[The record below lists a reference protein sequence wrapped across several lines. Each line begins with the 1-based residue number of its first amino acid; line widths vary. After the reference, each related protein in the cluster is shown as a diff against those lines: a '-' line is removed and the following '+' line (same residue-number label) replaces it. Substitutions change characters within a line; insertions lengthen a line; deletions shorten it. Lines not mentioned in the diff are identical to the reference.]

1 MYQINFTNKKIFRVI
16 LINFFVFLNL
26 SFAVYAENF
35 DQKIKEIKAEINRD
49 EIKEALQLLGE
60 LKIRNNS
67 EQEKVDLLFGDIYLK
82 INKPH
87 KAIEYYEKAFM
98 TSDNSIESLSE
109 LGLSEANLRKGNL
122 EKAIYHAKRSIDLD
136 VDGLRNKIV
145 LAIVLTRNGEQDKA
159 VELLEK
165 LYTNNKNNSEV
176 NLAIAGYYSTFENNK
191 KALEILDKFLKKY
204 PTSIRIM
211 DELGN
216 LYWIEGNKEKALEL
230 KSKVYKY
237 HEFNRNKLKL
247 KETKEWILSID
258 PNYFDK
264 KKVKKLKP
272 KEEKEIQEEEVEKY
286 DRRKK
291 ETQFEKF
298 DFAYNYTGS
307 GFIIGKGKYVI
318 TNDHVIYGAKKI
330 AVRNGLGKISSA
342 EVVAKSKKY
351 DLAILKLNK
360 KFKKSLSAKNFAEP
374 LVGED
379 VISIGYPMTGYFGND
394 LPVITQGI
402 ISKVFPDKLGIFL
415 TTTDINSGNSGG
427 PIFNLDG
434 NLVGISVATL
444 DKKKIMEETGNI
456 PTSMGIG
463 IKSNMLKEVFKYKKT
478 IPARN
483 VKYNKSKLYEQMLPM
498 VVFIAVEADPKIKA
512 KN

>member
-1 MYQINFTNKKIFRVI
+1 MVI
-16 LINFFVFLNL
+16 
-26 SFAVYAENF
+26 
-35 DQKIKEIKAEINRD
+35 
-49 EIKEALQLLGE
+49 
-60 LKIRNNS
+60 
-67 EQEKVDLLFGDIYLK
+67 
-82 INKPH
+82 
-87 KAIEYYEKAFM
+87 
-98 TSDNSIESLSE
+98 
-109 LGLSEANLRKGNL
+109 
-122 EKAIYHAKRSIDLD
+122 
-136 VDGLRNKIV
+136 
-145 LAIVLTRNGEQDKA
+145 
-159 VELLEK
+159 
-165 LYTNNKNNSEV
+165 
-176 NLAIAGYYSTFENNK
+176 K
-191 KALEILDKFLKKY
+191 KALEF
-204 PTSIRIM
+204 
-211 DELGN
+211 
-216 LYWIEGNKEKALEL
+216 

-264 KKVKKLKP
+264 KEVKKLKP
-272 KEEKEIQEEEVEKY
+272 KEEKEIQEEEVKKY

-318 TNDHVIYGAKKI
+318 TNDHVIHGAKRI
-330 AVRNGLGKISSA
+330 AVRNGLGKVSSA
-342 EVVAKSKKY
+342 EVVAKSKNY

-402 ISKVFPDKLGIFL
+402 ISKVFPDQLGIFL

-463 IKSNMLKEVFKYKKT
+463 IKSNMLKEVFKYKRT
-478 IPARN
+478 IPVRN

-512 KN
+512 KK

>member
-1 MYQINFTNKKIFRVI
+1 MLKFI
-16 LINFFVFLNL
+16 LIIFLSINL
-26 SFAVYAENF
+26 SFSAKAQDFNLKLF
-35 DQKIKEIKAEINRD
+35 DIRKEINRD
-49 EIKEALQLLGE
+49 DVKEALRLLGE
-60 LKIRNNS
+60 IKVSNDIQ
-67 EQEKVDLLFGDIYLK
+67 QEKIDLLFGDIYLK
-82 INKPH
+82 INKPE
-87 KAIEYYEKAFM
+87 KAIEFYEKAFM
-98 TSDNSIESLSE
+98 TSNSQTESLSE

-122 EKAIYHAKRSIDLD
+122 SEAVSHAIKSVELDGDNLRS
-136 VDGLRNKIV
+136 KII
-145 LAIVLTRNGEQDKA
+145 LAISLTRNGEKNEAFEILENLYNNYKNSSEA
-159 VELLEK
+159 V
-165 LYTNNKNNSEV
+165 
-176 NLAIAGYYSTFENNK
+176 LAIAGYHSTFENNK
-191 KALEILDKFLKKY
+191 KALEILDKFLKKF
-204 PTSIRIM
+204 PTSIGVM

-237 HEFNRNKLKL
+237 HEFNRNKLKI

-264 KKVKKLKP
+264 KDVKKLKP
-272 KEEKEIQEEEVEKY
+272 KEKKEIQEEEVEKY

-318 TNDHVIYGAKKI
+318 TNDHVVLGAEKI
-330 AVRNGLGKISSA
+330 AVRNGLGKISTA
-342 EVVAKSKKY
+342 EVVAKSKNY

-402 ISKVFPDKLGIFL
+402 ISKVFPDQLGIFL

-463 IKSNMLKEVFKYKKT
+463 IKSNMLKEVFKYKRT
-478 IPARN
+478 IPVRN
-483 VKYNKSKLYEQMLPM
+483 VKYDKSKLYEQMLPL
-498 VVFIAVEADPKIKA
+498 VVFIAVKADPNVKA

>member
-1 MYQINFTNKKIFRVI
+1 M
-16 LINFFVFLNL
+16 
-26 SFAVYAENF
+26 
-35 DQKIKEIKAEINRD
+35 
-49 EIKEALQLLGE
+49 
-60 LKIRNNS
+60 
-67 EQEKVDLLFGDIYLK
+67 
-82 INKPH
+82 
-87 KAIEYYEKAFM
+87 
-98 TSDNSIESLSE
+98 
-109 LGLSEANLRKGNL
+109 
-122 EKAIYHAKRSIDLD
+122 
-136 VDGLRNKIV
+136 
-145 LAIVLTRNGEQDKA
+145 
-159 VELLEK
+159 
-165 LYTNNKNNSEV
+165 
-176 NLAIAGYYSTFENNK
+176 
-191 KALEILDKFLKKY
+191 
-204 PTSIRIM
+204 
-211 DELGN
+211 
-216 LYWIEGNKEKALEL
+216 
-230 KSKVYKY
+230 
-237 HEFNRNKLKL
+237 
-247 KETKEWILSID
+247 
-258 PNYFDK
+258 
-264 KKVKKLKP
+264 
-272 KEEKEIQEEEVEKY
+272 EKY

>member
-1 MYQINFTNKKIFRVI
+1 MLNYTKFFLIILLFFTFSSGLKAKDFNDK
-16 LINFFVFLNL
+16 LI
-26 SFAVYAENF
+26 
-35 DQKIKEIKAEINRD
+35 EIRKEINRD
-49 EIKEALQLLGE
+49 DVKKALKLLGE
-60 LKIRNNS
+60 IKVINDIQ
-67 EQEKVDLLFGDIYLK
+67 QEKVDLLFGDIYLK
-82 INKPH
+82 INKPE
-87 KAIEYYEKAFM
+87 KAIEFYEKAFM
-98 TSDNSIESLSE
+98 TSDSETESLSE

-122 EKAIYHAKRSIDLD
+122 SKAVYHAKRSVELD
-136 VDGLRNKIV
+136 KDNLRNKII
-145 LAIVLTRNGEQDKA
+145 LAISLTRNGEKDDALQI
-159 VELLEK
+159 LEN
-165 LYTNNKNNSEV
+165 LYINNKNNSEIV
-176 NLAIAGYYSTFENNK
+176 LAIAGYHSTFENNK
-191 KALEILDKFLKKY
+191 KALEILDKFLKRF

-237 HEFNRNKLKL
+237 HEFNKNKLKL

-264 KKVKKLKP
+264 KEVKKLKP
-272 KEEKEIQEEEVEKY
+272 KEKKEIQEEEVEKY

-318 TNDHVIYGAKKI
+318 TNDHVIQGAEKI
-330 AVRNGLGKISSA
+330 AVRNGLGKISTA
-342 EVVAKSKKY
+342 EVVAKSKNY

-402 ISKVFPDKLGIFL
+402 ISKVFPDQLGIFL

-463 IKSNMLKEVFKYKKT
+463 IKSNMLKEVFKYKRT
-478 IPARN
+478 IPVRN
-483 VKYNKSKLYEQMLPM
+483 VKYDKSKLYEQMLPL
-498 VVFIAVEADPKIKA
+498 VVFIAVKADPNVKA